1 MLITSICLVIS
12 LAFLGAYALPR
23 INLSVGGNVSYKP
36 TGYTVAETINF
47 GNDYDFYYS
56 SYVMGVYG
64 ATNTAYDEYWQG
76 NIGFDELFFSDSY
89 MCGDVE
95 ILPGEENFEN
105 VINELYPS
113 AVGIMDSIDYN
124 SLYINS
130 YNIPA
135 GELPS
140 SIPYSYMLRFEDS
153 ERKITTKIIELAQQI
168 IDNNLFDNNPFLL
181 LFCNQDESYASV
193 ALATTVL
200 FFMGPENGDPVLS
213 TVLNMSFMSGN
224 DPYFPIAT
232 TGLLENLDCVEIYID
247 DSYCTDI
254 YTPQLGS
261 EIVLGGTINNDPIL
275 VWEYWDNIGFDPYQY
290 LLELFFGG

>member
-1 MLITSICLVIS
+1 MFITSICLVIS
-12 LAFLGAYALPR
+12 LVFLGAYALPR

-36 TGYTVAETINF
+36 TGYTVTETINF
-47 GNDYDFYYS
+47 SNDYDFYYS

-64 ATNTAYDEYWQG
+64 ATNTAYDEYWQS

-113 AVGIMDSIDYN
+113 AVGIIDSIDYN

-135 GELPS
+135 GELPY

-168 IDNNLFDNNPFLL
+168 IDNNIFDNNPFLL

-200 FFMGPENGDPVLS
+200 FFMGSENGDPALS
-213 TVLNMSFMSGN
+213 TVLNMSFGQAMTLI
-224 DPYFPIAT
+224 F
-232 TGLLENLDCVEIYID
+232 L
-247 DSYCTDI
+247 
-254 YTPQLGS
+254 
-261 EIVLGGTINNDPIL
+261 
-275 VWEYWDNIGFDPYQY
+275 
-290 LLELFFGG
+290 